1 MLPLFLEKEQ
11 VRQLSKTQGGLSQDT
26 ARKRLVLESARKEER
41 AKRSKTGIVD
51 LTDGLTELVQNQI
64 NVTQATHAFNA
75 DLFKQ
80 AERKAKED
88 KTQKIFD
95 NTLILYNI
103 SKDADDKIKMEVFQK
118 KMTALIE
125 SMQAPDQC

>member
-1 MLPLFLEKEQ
+1 MHLMP
-11 VRQLSKTQGGLSQDT
+11 RP
-26 ARKRLVLESARKEER
+26 
-41 AKRSKTGIVD
+41 
-51 LTDGLTELVQNQI
+51 
-64 NVTQATHAFNA
+64 
-75 DLFKQ
+75 FKQ

-118 KMTALIE
+118 KMTALLE